1 MDPAANF
8 SQRIRIKR
16 DNFAVGIVALQGQ
29 HRYAVSRGIA
39 KLWGNHRTVADIKI
53 DIGGH
58 KIICM
63 THAVM
68 DGLWNHINRK
78 AGVYQ
83 RVICFCASR
92 WNGSR
97 ASGLVGRL
105 INTRLGPV
113 NGARLSM

>member
-16 DNFAVGIVALQGQ
+16 DNLAVGIVPLQGL

-39 KLWGNHRTVADIKI
+39 KLWGNHRAVADIKI

-78 AGVYQ
+78 AGVHQ
-83 RVICFCASR
+83 RVICLLCRPMERITGIGF
-92 WNGSR
+92 
-97 ASGLVGRL
+97 GR
-105 INTRLGPV
+105 
-113 NGARLSM
+113 